1 MTVNSGNWNSSL
13 YDQKHS
19 FVYEYGR
26 ELLALLDPQPG
37 ERILDAGSG
46 TGHLTKQIAD
56 AGATVIGLDASAEMI
71 ETARRAYPDLE
82 FIQADV
88 TDFSFSEPFDA
99 VFSNATLHWVTNAE
113 AAVRCFARALRPG
126 GRFVVEFGGKGNVA
140 RILNAVS
147 EAMRASGLGEFRHD
161 WYYPTIGEYAPLL
174 ERHGL
179 AVDVAWLFDRMT
191 KLEGEDGI
199 LNWLRMFGTVKTPQ
213 LSDETRQRMF
223 DLAVEKARNSL
234 FIDGQWYADYR
245 HLRIM
250 AHKE

>member
-1 MTVNSGNWNSSL
+1 MSVNPGNWNSSL

-26 ELLALLDPQPG
+26 ELIALLDPQPG

-56 AGATVIGLDASAEMI
+56 AGATVIGIDASENMVEA
-71 ETARRAYPDLE
+71 ARQAYPELQ

-88 TDFSFSEPFDA
+88 TDFSFPEPFDA

-113 AAVRCFARALRPG
+113 AAVRCLARALRPG
-126 GRFVVEFGGKGNVA
+126 GRLVVEFGGKGNVA
-140 RILNAVS
+140 RILKAVS
-147 EAMRASGLGEFRHD
+147 EAMRESGLGEFRHD
-161 WYYPTIGEYAPLL
+161 WYYPTIGEYTPLL

-179 AVDVAWLFDRMT
+179 AVDAAWLFDRMT

-199 LNWLRMFGTVKTPQ
+199 MNWLRMFGTVKTSQ
-213 LSDETRQRMF
+213 LSDEERQRVF
-223 DLAVEKARNSL
+223 ALAVEKARNSL

-245 HLRIM
+245 RLRIV
-250 AHKE
+250 AHKQ